1 MEIKF
6 STNNAAFEGEGK
18 WQEIARVI
26 RDVADHVVGSNHTSG
41 VIMDIN
47 GNKIGRWSL

>member
-6 STNNAAFEGEGK
+6 STDNDAFREDMADECRT
-18 WQEIARVI
+18 ILRVI
-26 RDVADHVVGSNHTSG
+26 GENLRDGHKSG

-47 GNKIGRWSL
+47 GNRIGRWSL